1 MLQIA
6 VAEDQAYPAWMLN
19 QPSLYKGIF
28 KNPSKGYFQ
37 GRCVD
42 RRNIALSHF
51 NYYVYRVFR
60 ILYFFYTFQ
69 DKFGFILDNIRCPN
83 CFVIF
88 GPLSSGWR
96 VEIQK
101 IGPLF
106 ASASTNVSLLYC
118 GTTQANLLVMI
129 SSLNSCTQI
138 YSQQHVVISNCISA
152 REGDQGNQGLSRNIF
167 LFTRC
172 PHMFSK
178 F

>member
-1 MLQIA
+1 MKHCIVPFQLLHLQSIQDYIYIFTLFRTNSALFSITYA
-6 VAEDQAYPAWMLN
+6 VLTA
-19 QPSLYKGIF
+19 
-28 KNPSKGYFQ
+28 
-37 GRCVD
+37 
-42 RRNIALSHF
+42 
-51 NYYVYRVFR
+51 
-60 ILYFFYTFQ
+60 
-69 DKFGFILDNIRCPN
+69 
-83 CFVIF
+83 FVIF